1 MAPLAVMLADA
12 RAPAVLAGVPLAVM
26 FADAGDP
33 AVLAP
38 APLPLRNIITAGP
51 ENPRDRPLNDG
62 RERRHLRRVR
72 PCVWWRTGAGR
83 EQQRRDSAQ
92 PPSECSEQGSR
103 GTARV
108 A

>member
-26 FADAGDP
+26 FADAGAP

-38 APLPLRNIITAGP
+38 APLPLRQNYNGWTHL
-51 ENPRDRPLNDG
+51 ETPLNDG
-62 RERRHLRRVR
+62 WERRQLRRVR